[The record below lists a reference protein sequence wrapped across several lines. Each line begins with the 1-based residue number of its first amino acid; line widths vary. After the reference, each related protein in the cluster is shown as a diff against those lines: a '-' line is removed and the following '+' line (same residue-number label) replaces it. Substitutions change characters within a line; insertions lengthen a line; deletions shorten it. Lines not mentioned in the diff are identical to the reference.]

1 MRRTLAENSC
11 DRRIR
16 ICMKILIYLIL
27 FGPAWLNAQAPDL
40 STFSLAPGDVTEA
53 IINNSGQAR
62 LKVMLTPAK
71 SEELASF
78 TAANLNK
85 QGRIMVAGKLR
96 AEPFI
101 RERMTGPAM
110 ELYVSS
116 TEDALA
122 TVKALL
128 TSRLKFDHLHKWSD
142 SSGTH
147 YSDQPPVRSS
157 DATPPATQIND
168 ARTRSLLKELQG
180 SWEVIKATSNGKDS
194 ADRSLRQGHWK
205 FQGSELV
212 LHSPQ
217 KGTVRF
223 ALKLDPKSDPKAFH
237 LTGIEPAHSG
247 SGWMLFSRDTN
258 TNTLRIAFHDNLQGR
273 PAGFEPRQPRVEPEL
288 VVVTLA
294 PKK

>member
-1 MRRTLAENSC
+1 MQNGAPIQIFMKTLN
-11 DRRIR
+11 
-16 ICMKILIYLIL
+16 YLGIL
-27 FGPAWLNAQAPDL
+27 FALAPAWLNAQAPDL

-85 QGRIMVAGKLR
+85 QGRITVAGKLR

-128 TSRLKFDHLHKWSD
+128 TSRLKFDQLHKWSD

-157 DATPPATQIND
+157 DQAPPAGQIND

-212 LHSPQ
+212 LQSPQ

-223 ALKLDPKSDPKAFH
+223 ALKLDPKADPKAFH

-247 SGWMLFSRDTN
+247 SGWMLFARE
-258 TNTLRIAFHDNLQGR
+258 TNTLRIAFHDNLEGR
-273 PAGFEPRQPRVEPEL
+273 PTAFEPRQPRAEPEL
-288 VVVTLA
+288 VVVTLV